1 MDSKGQLSAEY
12 ILMLGFVLLIVLAV
26 AFYAGNENEQNSI
39 SSATR
44 SGATNATTALTVTTP
59 GMLPV
64 RVESIEMSGTGNIT
78 LLIKLSNKNAQIQ
91 NITLTGVYNSLTSQ
105 GYSPLKNIDSNE
117 IIQNLNLNTSKHNYT
132 ISLA

>member
-44 SGATNATTALTVTTP
+44 SGATNATTALSVTTP

>member
-39 SSATR
+39 SSATM
-44 SGATNATTALTVTTP
+44 SGATNATTALSVTTP

>member
-44 SGATNATTALTVTTP
+44 SGATNATTALSVTTP

-78 LLIKLSNKNAQIQ
+78 LLIKLSNKNAQIADYCCWAIYRKWEKGDLRSHDLIKNKIRSEFDMFAKG
-91 NITLTGVYNSLTSQ
+91 NIKY
-105 GYSPLKNIDSNE
+105 Y
-117 IIQNLNLNTSKHNYT
+117 
-132 ISLA
+132 

>member
-1 MDSKGQLSAEY
+1 
-12 ILMLGFVLLIVLAV
+12 MLGFVLLIVLAV

-44 SGATNATTALTVTTP
+44 SGATNATTALSVTTP